1 MGIGDVGAEAAR
13 RPSQIYSYWEMMA
26 DDGVGVMLNRQWQ
39 WAVKHRRTS
48 SAYVV
53 SCCWHQTQDC

>member
-1 MGIGDVGAEAAR
+1 
-13 RPSQIYSYWEMMA
+13 MMA